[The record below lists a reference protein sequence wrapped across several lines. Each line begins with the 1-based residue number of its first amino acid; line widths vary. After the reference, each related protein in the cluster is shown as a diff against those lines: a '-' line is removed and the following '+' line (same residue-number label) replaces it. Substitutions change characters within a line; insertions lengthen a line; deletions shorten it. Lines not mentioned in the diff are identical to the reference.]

1 MHNSSSQLRSPQQ
14 IQTKDSK
21 GQITLVAYI
30 LQQLLTRSAQRYPE
44 KMAVWARKRSL
55 TYRELDERSTQLAHL
70 LRQRGLKKGDRVGIF
85 FPKCVESLVCM
96 FGVLK
101 AGGVYVPLDPQA
113 PADRVGY
120 IIENCGIRVLLT
132 SKERRGALTPE
143 TIASLEYC
151 VMTDDSGSN
160 GSGNKVV
167 PWAMLGEFPKSPAP
181 PVTLTE
187 TDLAYILY
195 TSGSTG
201 RPKGVMLSHQ
211 NALTFVEWCA
221 EKFQVRPED
230 RLSNHAPLHFD
241 LSVFDVYN
249 AMEAGATVY
258 LVTEDLALFPT
269 TLANFIEAQQ
279 ITIWYSVPSA
289 LMLLLLHA
297 NMKAEKLPHLR
308 IVLFAGEVFPMKY
321 LRQLADLLPSVELF
335 NLYGP
340 TETNVCTYYHVE
352 RERLAGMEKLPIGIA
367 CENTEVFAVNDQDQ
381 IVTAPG
387 ESGELY
393 VRGPGVTYGYWADV
407 EKTRKMVVP
416 NRFQAHFNENMY
428 RTGDLVTLAE
438 DGNYYF
444 QGRRDSQIKS
454 RGYRI
459 ELGDIES
466 ALLSH
471 PGVREAA
478 AIAIPDELVG
488 NRIKAV
494 VAAHEAQE
502 LKITELQQFCGT
514 IIPKYMIPEQIE
526 FLEALPKTSTGKIDR
541 VSLAKA
547 AVVNEL
553 AKV

>member
-1 MHNSSSQLRSPQQ
+1 M
-14 IQTKDSK
+14 
-21 GQITLVAYI
+21 AYI
-30 LQQLLTRSAQRYPE
+30 LQQLLTRSAAQYPD
-44 KMAVWARKRSL
+44 KTAVWARKRTL

-70 LRQRGLKKGDRVGIF
+70 LRQRGLKKGDRVGLF

-113 PADRVGY
+113 PADRIGY
-120 IIENCGIRVLLT
+120 IIANCGIRVLLT
-132 SKERRGALTPE
+132 NKERRAALSAE
-143 TIASLEYC
+143 TVESLEYC
-151 VMTDDSGSN
+151 VMTDESGSN
-160 GSGNKVV
+160 GAGNKVV
-167 PWAMLGEFPKSPAP
+167 PWAMLSEYPATKAP
-181 PVTLTE
+181 EVVLTE

-221 EKFQVRPED
+221 DKFKVRAED

-249 AMEAGATVY
+249 AIEAGATVY

-269 TLANFIEAQQ
+269 TLANFIETQQ

-297 NMKAEKLPHLR
+297 DVKAEKVPHLR
-308 IVLFAGEVFPMKY
+308 TILFAGEVFPMKY
-321 LRQLADLLPSVELF
+321 LKQLADLLPSIELF

-352 RERLAGMEKLPIGIA
+352 RERLAGMDKLPIGIA
-367 CENTEVFAVNDQDQ
+367 CENTEVFAVDDQDQ
-381 IVTAPG
+381 IVTKPG
-387 ESGELY
+387 GSGELY
-393 VRGPGVTYGYWADV
+393 VRGPAVTYGYWADA
-407 EKTRKMVVP
+407 EKTKKMVVP
-416 NRFQAHFNENMY
+416 NRFQPHFNENVY

-444 QGRRDSQIKS
+444 QGRRDSMIKS

-459 ELGDIES
+459 ELGEIES

-478 AIAIPDELVG
+478 AVAIPDELIG

-494 VAAHEAQE
+494 VAAHEQHE
-502 LKITELQQFCGT
+502 LKIADLQQFCAKR
-514 IIPKYMIPEQIE
+514 IPKYMIPEQIE
-526 FLEALPKTSTGKIDR
+526 FCGSLPKTSTGKIDR
-541 VSLAKA
+541 VRLAQ
-547 AVVNEL
+547 
-553 AKV
+553 